1 MKDEKYF
8 EFKVTEFAWN
18 KGEFIVKAKEPTK
31 RGFVMISARDAEIN
45 NFQTQFTKLYYEKAK
60 EPKKEKT
67 EK

>member
-1 MKDEKYF
+1 MKDEKYI
-8 EFKVTEFAWN
+8 EFKVTEFAWE

-31 RGFVMISARDAEIN
+31 RGFVMISARDAEVN
-45 NFQTQFTKLYYEKAK
+45 NAQTQFTKLFYEKPK